1 MASSSF
7 VLPSAIAPLRRSCA
21 IATQRL
27 FSSPSSP
34 SGASRAQ
41 FRGLTRTA
49 EQRFLKSSEVAAAV
63 VAVSRSQAFW
73 AIPTRKM
80 SEVAASAVGQNGQSS
95 GAAESS
101 EHVKSPVVSVDWL
114 HQHLKDPNVKVLD
127 ASWYMPGDKRN
138 PLKEYQECHV
148 PTALFF
154 DVDGVVDPTSELPH
168 MLPTEAAFAAA
179 ASALGLS
186 NEDSLIV
193 YDGKGLFSAARVWWM
208 FRAFGHENVWVLDGG
223 LPKWRA
229 KNYPVESTVS
239 PDVLEKI
246 ESASSSVR
254 KIYTQEQV
262 EPSTFKA
269 ELQQHLVWSRDQ
281 VLNNIGDK
289 RYQLVDARNKGRFD
303 GTVPEPRKGIRGGHI
318 PGSCCVPF
326 PEVLSS
332 EGTLLEANELAGKFG
347 GAGLSLDSPIVAS
360 CGTGVTACIL
370 ALALHRLGKK
380 DVAVY
385 DGSWTEWGM
394 DLNTPVASNLPASA

>member
-1 MASSSF
+1 MAAVASF
-7 VLPSAIAPLRRSCA
+7 VSPSAIAPLRRSCA
-21 IATQRL
+21 IASRR
-27 FSSPSSP
+27 FFCSPSS
-34 SGASRAQ
+34 ASRASRTQ

-49 EQRFLKSSEVAAAV
+49 EQRSLKSAEVAASV
-63 VAVSRSQAFW
+63 VAASRSQAFYW
-73 AIPTRKM
+73 AIPARKM
-80 SEVAASAVGQNGQSS
+80 SEVAASAVGQSTG
-95 GAAESS
+95 GPDSS
-101 EHVKSPVVSVDWL
+101 EHLKSPVVSVDWL
-114 HQHLKDPNVKVLD
+114 HQHLKDPNVK
-127 ASWYMPGDKRN
+127 
-138 PLKEYQECHV
+138 ECHI
-148 PTALFF
+148 PSALFF
-154 DVDGVVDPTSELPH
+154 DVDGVVDPISELPH

-186 NEDSLIV
+186 NEDNLIV

-223 LPKWRA
+223 FPKWRA

-239 PDVLEKI
+239 PDVLQKI
-246 ESASSSVR
+246 ESASGSVK
-254 KIYTQEQV
+254 KIYTQEKV

-269 ELQQHLVWSRDQ
+269 ELQPHLVWSRDQ

-289 RYQLVDARNKGRFD
+289 KFQLVDARSKGRFD
-303 GTVPEPRKGIRGGHI
+303 GTAPEPRKGIRGGHI
-318 PGSCCVPF
+318 PGSTCVPF

-332 EGTLLEANELAGKFG
+332 EGTLLDASELAGKFRG
-347 GAGLSLDSPIVAS
+347 SGVSLDSPIVAS

-394 DLNTPVASNLPASA
+394 DPNTPVATNIPANH